1 MPGVPYLLY
10 RKEFMKMSDNNNN
23 AKTMYEAVPAAAELN
38 KVPGFDP
45 LKFLRRAGDSMKLDL
60 PYPAIR
66 AARGTAFWPHSIA
79 TKKSFWFTK
88 TRA

>member
-1 MPGVPYLLY
+1 
-10 RKEFMKMSDNNNN
+10 MSDNNNN

-60 PYPAIR
+60 PYQKCYPIFQKLKKRGPAVEVHRPIPAGDFSQTGPQSR
-66 AARGTAFWPHSIA
+66 W
-79 TKKSFWFTK
+79 
-88 TRA
+88 

>member
-1 MPGVPYLLY
+1 
-10 RKEFMKMSDNNNN
+10 MSDNNNN

-60 PYPAIR
+60 PYSENSGSEWHTPT
-66 AARGTAFWPHSIA
+66 GVCV
-79 TKKSFWFTK
+79 
-88 TRA
+88 